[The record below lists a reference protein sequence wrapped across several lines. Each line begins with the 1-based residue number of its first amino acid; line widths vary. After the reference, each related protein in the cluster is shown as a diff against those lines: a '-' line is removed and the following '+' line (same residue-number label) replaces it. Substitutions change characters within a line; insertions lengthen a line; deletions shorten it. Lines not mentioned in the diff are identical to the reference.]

1 MNTGIQ
7 DAYNLGWKLAQV
19 LDVAPEALVDT
30 YEEERLPIAAE
41 ILSLSSKLISERLK
55 GGVPSEGRST
65 DTLQLRLNYPA
76 SALNDGPGRSGAV
89 VSLSC
94 RRMLPVSARMRLR

>member
-55 GGVPSEGRST
+55 GGYRVRVE
-65 DTLQLRLNYPA
+65 
-76 SALNDGPGRSGAV
+76 
-89 VSLSC
+89 
-94 RRMLPVSARMRLR
+94 ARTRCN